1 MPSTSDREGAQSL
14 AGAQGNAGPIDHTV
28 LDRLLSDDQEAV
40 GVVLR
45 QFCASCPGDAGALGV
60 ALSRNDCK
68 GSLRWAHRLKG
79 ACQMIGAV
87 SFADAC
93 GRAEVAVRAGDPS
106 LIAEAVAEIDRESAR
121 VAGYL
126 EAWLNASH

>member
-1 MPSTSDREGAQSL
+1 MPRTSNRQGAQPRS
-14 AGAQGNAGPIDHTV
+14 AAQGSADPIDHSV

-45 QFCASCPGDAGALGV
+45 QFCTSCSGDASALGV
-60 ALSRNDCK
+60 ALSRNDGK
-68 GSLRWAHRLKG
+68 GALRWAHRLKG
-79 ACQMIGAV
+79 ACQMVGAV
-87 SFADAC
+87 SLALAC
-93 GRAEVAVRAGDPS
+93 ERAEVVARAGDPKA
-106 LIAEAVAEIDRESAR
+106 IADAVAEIDRETAR